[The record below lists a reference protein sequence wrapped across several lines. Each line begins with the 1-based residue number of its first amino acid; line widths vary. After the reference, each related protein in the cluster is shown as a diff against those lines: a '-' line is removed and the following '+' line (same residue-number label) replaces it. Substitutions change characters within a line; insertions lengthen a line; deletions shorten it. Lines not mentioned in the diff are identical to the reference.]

1 VDVKKMRSA
10 DLKKLAAEIK
20 KDTGAKE
27 ALVVIA
33 AAEKAGQ
40 ELAKDSK
47 VLAEAVKKN
56 PDI

>member
-1 VDVKKMRSA
+1 MRSA